1 MKYRLLLLSAALI
14 WGFAFVAQVVG
25 MDTVGPFTFNGVRF
39 VIGSLALLPFLYFHR
54 EEKSPV
60 STSIPLWAAFLMV
73 GIPLF
78 LGATL
83 QQVGLQYTTAS
94 KASFLTANY
103 LLMVPIAGLFL
114 GQPLLRN
121 HLIGA
126 ILAMTGVYFISITED
141 LTISY
146 GDGLMLICAMAF
158 TLQIHMLNY
167 LTQRFSPVLLSAG
180 QFMVTGLLN
189 LLLAF
194 LFETPTLAG
203 LQGAAWPILY
213 TGILSTSV
221 AYTLQAVGQK
231 YMPPTEASMILSMEM
246 VFGGISGILFLDES
260 FTLRQTIGVIAM
272 TCGVFLSQ
280 IPSPVLLAGF
290 HRKTDSPDE
299 RSFLCRFD

>member
-1 MKYRLLLLSAALI
+1 MVMKYRLLLLSAALI

-114 GQPLLRN
+114 GQPLLRDY
-121 HLIGA
+121 LIGA

-290 HRKTDSPDE
+290 HRKNRQS
-299 RSFLCRFD
+299 

>member
-1 MKYRLLLLSAALI
+1 
-14 WGFAFVAQVVG
+14 
-25 MDTVGPFTFNGVRF
+25 
-39 VIGSLALLPFLYFHR
+39 
-54 EEKSPV
+54 
-60 STSIPLWAAFLMV
+60 MV

-103 LLMVPIAGLFL
+103 LLMVPITGLFL

-126 ILAMTGVYFISITED
+126 ILAMAGVYFISITSD
-141 LTISY
+141 FSISL
-146 GDGLMLICAMAF
+146 GDGLMLLCALSF
-158 TLQIHMLNY
+158 TVQIHMLNY

-180 QFMVTGLLN
+180 QFMVTGVLN
-189 LLLAF
+189 LMLAF
-194 LFETPTLAG
+194 LFETPDLAG
-203 LQGAAWPILY
+203 LEGAAWPILY

-246 VFGGISGILFLDES
+246 VFGGLSGLFFLDES

-272 TCGVFLSQ
+272 TLGVFLSQ
-280 IPSPVLLAGF
+280 IPSPVLLSGL
-290 HRKTDSPDE
+290 RW
-299 RSFLCRFD
+299 RNQ

>member
-39 VIGSLALLPFLYFHR
+39 VIGSLALLPFLYFHK

-114 GQPLLRN
+114 GQPLLRH

-290 HRKTDSPDE
+290 HRKNRQS
-299 RSFLCRFD
+299 

>member
-1 MKYRLLLLSAALI
+1 MVMKYRLLLLSAALI

-126 ILAMTGVYFISITED
+126 ILAMMGVYFISITED

-290 HRKTDSPDE
+290 RRKNRQS
-299 RSFLCRFD
+299 

>member
-1 MKYRLLLLSAALI
+1 MVMKYRLLLLSAALI

-121 HLIGA
+121 YLIGA
-126 ILAMTGVYFISITED
+126 MLAMTGVYFISITED

-290 HRKTDSPDE
+290 HRKNRQS
-299 RSFLCRFD
+299 

>member
-1 MKYRLLLLSAALI
+1 MVMKYRLLLLSAALI

-121 HLIGA
+121 YLIGA

-194 LFETPTLAG
+194 LFETSTLAG

-290 HRKTDSPDE
+290 HRKNRQS
-299 RSFLCRFD
+299 

>member
-39 VIGSLALLPFLYFHR
+39 VIGSLALLPFLYFHK

-246 VFGGISGILFLDES
+246 VFGGISGILFLNES

-272 TCGVFLSQ
+272 TAGVFLSQ

-290 HRKTDSPDE
+290 HRKNRQS
-299 RSFLCRFD
+299 

>member
-1 MKYRLLLLSAALI
+1 MVMKYRLLLLSAALI

-25 MDTVGPFTFNGVRF
+25 MDTVGPFTFNGGRF

-121 HLIGA
+121 YLIGA

-290 HRKTDSPDE
+290 HRKNRQS
-299 RSFLCRFD
+299 

>member
-1 MKYRLLLLSAALI
+1 MVMKYRLLLLSAALI

-290 HRKTDSPDE
+290 HRKNIQS
-299 RSFLCRFD
+299 

>member
-1 MKYRLLLLSAALI
+1 MVMKYRLLLLSAALI

-39 VIGSLALLPFLYFHR
+39 VIGSLALLPFLYFHK

-114 GQPLLRN
+114 GQPLLRH

-290 HRKTDSPDE
+290 HRKNRQS
-299 RSFLCRFD
+299 

>member
-1 MKYRLLLLSAALI
+1 MVMKYRLLLLSAALI

-126 ILAMTGVYFISITED
+126 ILAMMGVYFISITED

-189 LLLAF
+189 LLLSF

-290 HRKTDSPDE
+290 RRKNRQS
-299 RSFLCRFD
+299 

>member
-1 MKYRLLLLSAALI
+1 MYMKYRLLLLSAALI

-126 ILAMTGVYFISITED
+126 ILAMAGVYFISITD
-141 LTISY
+141 DFSISL
-146 GDGLMLICAMAF
+146 GDGLMLLCALAF
-158 TLQIHMLNY
+158 TVQIHMLNY
-167 LTQRFSPVLLSAG
+167 LTRRFSPVLLSAG
-180 QFMVTGLLN
+180 QFMVTGVLN
-189 LLLAF
+189 LILAF
-194 LFETPTLAG
+194 LFERPTLTG
-203 LQGAAWPILY
+203 LQGALWPILY

-246 VFGGISGILFLDES
+246 VFGGLSGLLFLDES

-272 TCGVFLSQ
+272 TSGVFLSQ
-280 IPSPVLLAGF
+280 IPSPVLLSGL
-290 HRKTDSPDE
+290 RR
-299 RSFLCRFD
+299 RS

>member
-1 MKYRLLLLSAALI
+1 MVMKYRLLLLSAALI

-221 AYTLQAVGQK
+221 VYTLQAVGQK

-290 HRKTDSPDE
+290 HRKNRQS
-299 RSFLCRFD
+299 

>member
-114 GQPLLRN
+114 GQPLLRDY
-121 HLIGA
+121 LIGA

-290 HRKTDSPDE
+290 HRKNRQS
-299 RSFLCRFD
+299 

>member
-1 MKYRLLLLSAALI
+1 MVMKYRLLLLSAALI

-39 VIGSLALLPFLYFHR
+39 VIGSLALLPFLYFHK

-246 VFGGISGILFLDES
+246 VFGGISGILFLNES

-272 TCGVFLSQ
+272 TAGVFLSQ

-290 HRKTDSPDE
+290 HRKNRQS
-299 RSFLCRFD
+299 

>member
-1 MKYRLLLLSAALI
+1 MVMKYRLLLLSAALI

-167 LTQRFSPVLLSAG
+167 LIQRFSPVLLSAG

-290 HRKTDSPDE
+290 HRKNRQS
-299 RSFLCRFD
+299 

>member
-25 MDTVGPFTFNGVRF
+25 MDKVGPFTFNGVRF

-290 HRKTDSPDE
+290 HRKNRQS
-299 RSFLCRFD
+299 

>member
-1 MKYRLLLLSAALI
+1 MVMKYRLLLLSAALI

-126 ILAMTGVYFISITED
+126 ILAMMGVYFISITED

-260 FTLRQTIGVIAM
+260 FTLRQTIGAIAM

-290 HRKTDSPDE
+290 RRKNRQS
-299 RSFLCRFD
+299 

>member
-1 MKYRLLLLSAALI
+1 MVMKYRLLLLSAALI

-126 ILAMTGVYFISITED
+126 ILAMMGVYFISITED

-260 FTLRQTIGVIAM
+260 FTLRQTIGVIGM

-290 HRKTDSPDE
+290 HRKNRQP
-299 RSFLCRFD
+299 

>member
-1 MKYRLLLLSAALI
+1 MVMKYRLLLLSAALI

-126 ILAMTGVYFISITED
+126 ILAMMGVYFISITED

-290 HRKTDSPDE
+290 HRKNRQS
-299 RSFLCRFD
+299 